1 MTETEIQMFIET
13 MEDLGDEWTP
23 EQVKTM
29 YGDYT
34 YEAAVK
40 ERKQHIDMP
49 HVYLTSHSEKNTP
62 SSRLGIADKNVS
74 IRNVDVS
81 RSSMDSSPIPLLL

>member
-13 MEDLGDEWTP
+13 MEDLGDKWTP

-40 ERKQHIDMP
+40 ERKQHIDMQLNNLAAL
-49 HVYLTSHSEKNTP
+49 VK
-62 SSRLGIADKNVS
+62 
-74 IRNVDVS
+74 
-81 RSSMDSSPIPLLL
+81 

>member
-13 MEDLGDEWTP
+13 MEDRGDEWTP

-40 ERKQHIDMP
+40 ERKQHIDMQLNNLAAL
-49 HVYLTSHSEKNTP
+49 VK
-62 SSRLGIADKNVS
+62 
-74 IRNVDVS
+74 
-81 RSSMDSSPIPLLL
+81 

>member
-40 ERKQHIDMP
+40 ERIDMQLNNLAAL
-49 HVYLTSHSEKNTP
+49 VK
-62 SSRLGIADKNVS
+62 
-74 IRNVDVS
+74 
-81 RSSMDSSPIPLLL
+81 

>member
-29 YGDYT
+29 YGDCT

-40 ERKQHIDMP
+40 ERKQHIDMQLNNLAAL
-49 HVYLTSHSEKNTP
+49 VK
-62 SSRLGIADKNVS
+62 
-74 IRNVDVS
+74 
-81 RSSMDSSPIPLLL
+81 